1 MQMMMVKPGDNVND
15 LDPIVT
21 LTDLPCIWQ
30 TSPV

>member
-1 MQMMMVKPGDNVND
+1 MKLVKQGENVND

-30 TSPV
+30 TSSV

>member
-1 MQMMMVKPGDNVND
+1 MQMMMVKPGDVND

-21 LTDLPCIWQ
+21 LTDLPCIRQ